1 MQPIPTAP
9 FSSKSTEPGSRPD
22 ITGWLLGGPHM
33 DISAYSGYPQRAGL
47 AWFWLTIEQ
56 ERSGLQH
63 KLAWGPSWVQTE
75 GNKKAPQERAIE

>member
-1 MQPIPTAP
+1 
-9 FSSKSTEPGSRPD
+9 
-22 ITGWLLGGPHM
+22 M
-33 DISAYSGYPQRAGL
+33 DISAYSGYPESAGL
-47 AWFWLTIEQ
+47 AWFWLIIEQ

>member
-1 MQPIPTAP
+1 
-9 FSSKSTEPGSRPD
+9 
-22 ITGWLLGGPHM
+22 M

-56 ERSGLQH
+56 LQH